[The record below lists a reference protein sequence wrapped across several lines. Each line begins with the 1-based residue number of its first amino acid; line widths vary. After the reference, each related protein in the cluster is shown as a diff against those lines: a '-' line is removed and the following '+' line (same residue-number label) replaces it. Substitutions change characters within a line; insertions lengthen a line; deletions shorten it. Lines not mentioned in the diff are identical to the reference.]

1 MLDQSWTIEYN
12 EMESFPAK
20 QQEWL
25 ANKIQEM
32 TLVHR
37 VR

>member
-1 MLDQSWTIEYN
+1 MLDESWRSEY
-12 EMESFPAK
+12 EKLESSAK

-32 TLVHR
+32 SLVHR